1 MSEKEL
7 ALISVKETIMLKI
20 ITNNKK
26 AKNQTL

>member
-20 ITNNKK
+20 ITNNEK
-26 AKNQTL
+26 AKN